1 MFTSDSA
8 ILAPPPQVAPAHG
21 DELTRDAPVPRLP
34 SGRTVAGASLAMAI
48 AWWLGCLVRLEGAQ
62 SSTLVQLAGAAL
74 VFGLCLVVHAA
85 VRLLVPKGALTDLL
99 AFTHR

>member
-1 MFTSDSA
+1 
-8 ILAPPPQVAPAHG
+8 
-21 DELTRDAPVPRLP
+21 
-34 SGRTVAGASLAMAI
+34 MAI